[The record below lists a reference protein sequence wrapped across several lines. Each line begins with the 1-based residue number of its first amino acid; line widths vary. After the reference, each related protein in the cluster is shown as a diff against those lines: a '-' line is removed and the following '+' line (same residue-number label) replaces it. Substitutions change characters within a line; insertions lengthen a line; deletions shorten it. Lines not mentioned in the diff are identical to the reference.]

1 MQATAKNPP
10 KVALFITCLVDFL
23 FPRVGEATVEV
34 LEHFGVEVDFPAA
47 QTCCGQ
53 PAFNAGHRKEAR
65 QAARHFLDV
74 FEDAETVVAPSA
86 SCVAMVVESYAPLFQ
101 DDPPLRQRF
110 EALAK
115 RTYELSQFLT
125 DVLGVT
131 EVPGTLDGS
140 LAWHHSCHGL
150 RGLGIRQGPL
160 ALLGSIEGLDL
171 RPLPGAET
179 CCGFGGLFA
188 VKFSELSSDMLH
200 EKLRQ
205 LDASDADQISATDC
219 SCLMHIQGGLEKQGS
234 SRSAR
239 HLAEVLAD
247 ALAGAPASVS
257 KPGPS
262 SES

>member
-1 MQATAKNPP
+1 MQVTTESRPR
-10 KVALFITCLVDFL
+10 VALFITCLVDFL

-34 LEHFGVEVDFPAA
+34 LGHFGVEVDFPAA

-53 PAFNAGHRKEAR
+53 PAFNAGHRQEAR
-65 QAARHFLDV
+65 QAARHFLSV

-86 SCVAMVVESYAPLFQ
+86 SCVAMVVESYAPLFA
-101 DDPPLRQRF
+101 DAPDLHARF
-110 EALAK
+110 EKLAQ

-131 EVPGTLDGS
+131 EVPGTSEGS

-160 ALLGSIEGLDL
+160 DLLGSIDGLDL

-188 VKFSELSSDMLH
+188 VKFSELSSDMLD
-200 EKLRQ
+200 EKLKQ
-205 LDASDADQISATDC
+205 LDASSADHISATDC
-219 SCLMHIQGGLEKQGS
+219 SCLMHIQGGLERQGS
-234 SRSAR
+234 RRSAR

-247 ALAGAPASVS
+247 ALKSTPRN
-257 KPGPS
+257 
-262 SES
+262 